1 MGERPRTLQLDETT
15 SLEKVQDF
23 LNSKGINSKSTKQV
37 YHLALSH
44 FQTFLSKSEYKDY
57 NIETILNP
65 ISQNSIDIYSL
76 LSKFVGYL
84 EARHHPVNEGKL
96 SSASFLLYMTAVRSY
111 FEYHDIEISQKKFKR
126 RVTLPKKSYG
136 NREGIDAEDIRK
148 ILLACTNTR
157 LKVFLLIL
165 ASSGLR
171 ANEALSLRIR
181 DLDFSISPT
190 RVHIRAET
198 TKTNQANDIYISDE
212 ASKELKMFMDSND
225 RKSSYDLILSIE
237 KETEPISMYKTLH
250 LHFIRLLEKVGMN
263 TRRDDDQRRQISFH
277 SFRAFVKTTISNQG
291 YGDFSEWM
299 LGHRGSM
306 ASRYYRVKE
315 LERREIY
322 KKCMKYL
329 TFLDYAT
336 VESVG
341 RDFESKLEEQEKR
354 HQEEMKQVNEK
365 YDQIIDAMSKNPILS
380 KVKADVLKKKIKKK

>member
-1 MGERPRTLQLDETT
+1 
-15 SLEKVQDF
+15 
-23 LNSKGINSKSTKQV
+23 
-37 YHLALSH
+37 
-44 FQTFLSKSEYKDY
+44 
-57 NIETILNP
+57 
-65 ISQNSIDIYSL
+65 
-76 LSKFVGYL
+76 
-84 EARHHPVNEGKL
+84 
-96 SSASFLLYMTAVRSY
+96 
-111 FEYHDIEISQKKFKR
+111 
-126 RVTLPKKSYG
+126 
-136 NREGIDAEDIRK
+136 
-148 ILLACTNTR
+148 
-157 LKVFLLIL
+157 
-165 ASSGLR
+165 
-171 ANEALSLRIR
+171 
-181 DLDFSISPT
+181 
-190 RVHIRAET
+190 
-198 TKTNQANDIYISDE
+198 
-212 ASKELKMFMDSND
+212 MDSND